1 VPRDQQT
8 GAQELPEEAAAA
20 AAANLEQV
28 NAQLEASGESTLT
41 FDDVCFDAKRLHNG
55 GGKRCFDVVQKERNA
70 GGDRRGTRSTPAF
83 TPEPPQARPRP
94 GEVEQ
99 LMAAAG
105 PSIDAVLGDGS
116 LEYPVTT
123 RRASALAAG
132 AAPAERSEA
141 EGLETAA
148 AAAAA
153 AAAAMDEAAATPAAE
168 PPKKRGRPPGA
179 AARQAAEEAEAM
191 AEKVGLNS
199 KVKYSLLKSEQE
211 RAAWRKLRTDRLRQL
226 QDENRT
232 VRSKLERV
240 KAQSEAN
247 EQERLKLQEQ
257 EMELME
263 REDVVDSLMED
274 IQTFDAARELLEAEG
289 LRC

>member
-1 VPRDQQT
+1 MYSGGAWHTVVPRYPYWVKFSRRTTRRVFSVCLSVRKTGGRPRVKIGGDRRFLLPRRRLLSQDGALACVATSSADSRRSQAPRLRSGMASQQWKDKRCALCCLLLRSASRPVPRDQQT

-28 NAQLEASGESTLT
+28 NAQLEGSGEPTLT

-55 GGKRCFDVVQKERNA
+55 GGKRCFDVVERERKA

-132 AAPAERSEA
+132 AAPAERREA
-141 EGLETAA
+141 EGLE
-148 AAAAA
+148 
-153 AAAAMDEAAATPAAE
+153 
-168 PPKKRGRPPGA
+168 R
-179 AARQAAEEAEAM
+179 
-191 AEKVGLNS
+191 
-199 KVKYSLLKSEQE
+199 
-211 RAAWRKLRTDRLRQL
+211 
-226 QDENRT
+226 
-232 VRSKLERV
+232 RS
-240 KAQSEAN
+240 
-247 EQERLKLQEQ
+247 
-257 EMELME
+257 
-263 REDVVDSLMED
+263 
-274 IQTFDAARELLEAEG
+274 
-289 LRC
+289 